1 MSEQNVT
8 AKGMDYLNLALWA
21 FAGLGV
27 EVIYAFLLEPF
38 LYGKQMADWNS
49 GQNIAHWIIT
59 CITWGII
66 TYVLLRVAK
75 QKYGFDIFAAKAS
88 INAWQWLGLVSCVVL
103 SIAIS
108 YWDWNGFKVVK
119 EFQYLGLLKFAFQYI
134 YYAFE
139 TALFTLILVF
149 GHKAFELWL
158 GKTNFPYGGVV
169 LALTWGLVHILTKG
183 SILIGL
189 LGALGGFMYGA
200 VYLLT
205 NRDIR
210 KVLPILFLMF
220 IM

>member
-66 TYVLLRVAK
+66 TYVLLR
-75 QKYGFDIFAAKAS
+75 D
-88 INAWQWLGLVSCVVL
+88 
-103 SIAIS
+103 
-108 YWDWNGFKVVK
+108 
-119 EFQYLGLLKFAFQYI
+119 I

-169 LALTWGLVHILTKG
+169 LALT
-183 SILIGL
+183 
-189 LGALGGFMYGA
+189 
-200 VYLLT
+200 
-205 NRDIR
+205 RD
-210 KVLPILFLMF
+210 LYTF
-220 IM
+220 

>member
-1 MSEQNVT
+1 MNSFKLKNVLYLFDIRFRTSNIKNLFKGIDWMSEQNVT

-66 TYVLLRVAK
+66 TYVLLR
-75 QKYGFDIFAAKAS
+75 D
-88 INAWQWLGLVSCVVL
+88 
-103 SIAIS
+103 
-108 YWDWNGFKVVK
+108 
-119 EFQYLGLLKFAFQYI
+119 I

-200 VYLLT
+200 VYLLA

>member
-66 TYVLLRVAK
+66 TYVLLR
-75 QKYGFDIFAAKAS
+75 D
-88 INAWQWLGLVSCVVL
+88 
-103 SIAIS
+103 
-108 YWDWNGFKVVK
+108 
-119 EFQYLGLLKFAFQYI
+119 I

-200 VYLLT
+200 VYLLA